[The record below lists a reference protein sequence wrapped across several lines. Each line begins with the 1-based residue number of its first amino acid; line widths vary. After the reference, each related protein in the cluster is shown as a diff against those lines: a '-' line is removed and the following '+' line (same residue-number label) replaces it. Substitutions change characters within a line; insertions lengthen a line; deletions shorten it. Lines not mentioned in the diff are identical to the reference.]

1 MFYNIKKRDGRFF
14 FRLFVLI
21 VFIKNTYNN
30 INEEL

>member
-1 MFYNIKKRDGRFF
+1 MFYNIKKRDGRKI